1 MHGSERREQIIR
13 QIQESKAPVSGTKL
27 ASLYSVSRQV
37 IVQDI
42 ALIRAAGYEII
53 STNRGYILN
62 QPKTVCRIFKVQHTD
77 EQLEEELNTIVDL
90 GGCVDN
96 VMIHHRVYGKMEA
109 ELALSSRRK
118 VGAFMEDIRSGKSSP
133 LKNITSNYHY
143 HKVSA
148 DSEETLDLMFAIR
161 DSKIRFI
168 PVRHE
173 QGAAFMAD
181 VYGRLTGR
189 AGVCLSTLGPGA
201 TNLVTGVADA
211 YLDGA
216 PLVAITGQVGT
227 DRMQLTSH
235 QYLDLTAMF
244 EPITKRSKQIIRPD
258 TVGEIVRLA
267 FKHAEKGKP
276 GATHIDLPQNIAK
289 MPADAVPLKR
299 QQMHEVYADPTHIAA
314 AGKII
319 SEAKN
324 PVILAGAGAVR
335 SHAAAAVTE
344 LADRLHIPVVNTMMA
359 KGIIPMDDKYSLWT
373 IGIPQKDYVNQL
385 FDRADVVIAIG
396 YDIVECAPAKWGA
409 RENMTIVHID
419 SAPADVNKR
428 YQPAVEVV
436 GDISESLYEIL
447 RCAHRTG
454 EPEFALALR
463 QTMVAEHEAM
473 AADDSCPMKPARI
486 LADVRKVMG
495 RDDIVVSD
503 VGAHKMWIA
512 RHYDCYEPNTCLIS
526 NGFASMGF
534 SIPGA
539 FAAKLLYPEKKVL
552 AVCGDG
558 GFMMNSQE
566 LETAVREHV
575 PFVTLIWEDSSYGL
589 IKWKEQEQ
597 FGGEHC
603 YVDFSNPD
611 FKLLAEA
618 MRCKGYRVEKA
629 EELIPTLEEAFK
641 QDVPSVIVVP
651 VDYSENMK
659 LTEHLK
665 QVYAQK

>member
-1 MHGSERREQIIR
+1 MSEQEKKQNTVAEVLVKCLENEGVKYVFGIPGEENLDMMNALEKSDIR
-13 QIQESKAPVSGTKL
+13 
-27 ASLYSVSRQV
+27 V
-37 IVQDI
+37 IV
-42 ALIRAAGYEII
+42 
-53 STNRGYILN
+53 
-62 QPKTVCRIFKVQHTD
+62 
-77 EQLEEELNTIVDL
+77 
-90 GGCVDN
+90 
-96 VMIHHRVYGKMEA
+96 
-109 ELALSSRRK
+109 
-118 VGAFMEDIRSGKSSP
+118 
-133 LKNITSNYHY
+133 
-143 HKVSA
+143 
-148 DSEETLDLMFAIR
+148 
-161 DSKIRFI
+161 
-168 PVRHE
+168 VRHE

-181 VYGRLTGR
+181 MYGRLTGK
-189 AGVCLSTLGPGA
+189 AGVCFSTLGPGA
-201 TNLVTGVADA
+201 TNLITGTADA
-211 YLDGA
+211 NSDGA
-216 PLVAITGQVGT
+216 PLIAITGQVGT
-227 DRMQLTSH
+227 ERMHLTSH
-235 QYLDLTAMF
+235 QYLDLVELFA
-244 EPITKRSKQIIRPD
+244 PITKRSKQIVNPKS
-258 TVGEIVRLA
+258 VNEIVRIA
-267 FKHAEKGKP
+267 FKYAESEKP
-276 GATHIDLPQNIAK
+276 GACHVDLPTNVAKLPVSSGIA
-289 MPADAVPLKR
+289 AQPLKKPER
-299 QQMHEVYADPTHIAA
+299 DKEYASFSSIDQAA
-314 AGKII
+314 AMIFK
-319 SEAKN
+319 AKH
-324 PVILAGAGAVR
+324 PVILVGHSAVR
-335 SHAAAAVTE
+335 NHAGEALTSF
-344 LADRLHIPVVNTMMA
+344 ADVLKIPVVNTMMA

-385 FDRADVVIAIG
+385 FDRADVVIVIG

-409 RENMTIVHID
+409 QENMTIVHID